1 MKMTIVLTAV
11 LLSAGTAMAQSPD
24 SLPSGNKQWNN
35 ADSAT
40 KRNLGD
46 SNMANWKQQPPVQA
60 QPDTAELKKPV
71 TTEKVSDRVV
81 MKEGQLWIIKNGET
95 SKMDKEVVFPSGTI
109 IQVDGTVKKKDGTQV
124 KLQNG
129 QYIEIPSA
137 SGQKKKMDKN
147 SR

>member
-24 SLPSGNKQWNN
+24 SLPPVNKEWNN
-35 ADSAT
+35 ADSA

-46 SNMANWKQQPPVQA
+46 SNMGSWKPQPPA
-60 QPDTAELKKPV
+60 QKQTDTAETKKPLA
-71 TTEKVSDRVV
+71 TEKVTDRVV
-81 MKEGQLWIIKNGET
+81 MKDGELFIIKNGET
-95 SKMDKEVVFPSGTI
+95 SKMDKEVVFPSGTV

-137 SGQKKKMDKN
+137 ANQKKKTDKN

>member
-46 SNMANWKQQPPVQA
+46 SNMANWKQQPPIQA